1 MAQWGRIS
9 VWDAAADGNL
19 DKIKQKLANGIV
31 AVDEQDA
38 NGKTPLMEAARWGY
52 LEVVKYLKEQGADI
66 KKTTTEGSTPLHI
79 AAEGGHN
86 DIVSWLLDN
95 GAEIDC
101 RNNAGDTAI
110 MGAAGRNKPSTV
122 KLLVERGADLKIVNA
137 NRKSVF
143 DLAAHDDVTKAL
155 STKETWISP
164 TKY

>member
-31 AVDEQDA
+31 APDEQDA

-79 AAEGGHN
+79 AAEGGHVN
-86 DIVSWLLDN
+86 IVTFFLDS
-95 GAEIDC
+95 GAEIDIK
-101 RNNAGDTAI
+101 NNEGNTPL
-110 MGAAGRNKPSTV
+110 MGAAGRNQPDVVRFLIS
-122 KLLVERGADLKIVNA
+122 RGANPKLE
-137 NRKSVF
+137 NRNHKT
-143 DLAAHDDVTKAL
+143 AHDLSPNSNFTDAL
-155 STKETWISP
+155 NPGAKYLSP